1 MLLVRLGSNT
11 DTTFWG
17 KLHISSY
24 NTWFCVHKLDWKLSF
39 KYPVVSQKASETKRV
54 TVGLMKLRWSQ
65 ELEHF
70 ILVPEHQFSC
80 QCLCLYMW
88 SGQTV
93 FPPSVLLFCLLYKA
107 LILFSSSITDPPA
120 GWPVHT
126 RIWNISGSVCL
137 SQARAD
143 ISLHCWWD
151 NKQNP
156 KRIKNCSASLISTS
170 VFIYFQIICFHW

>member
-93 FPPSVLLFCLLYKA
+93 FPPL
-107 LILFSSSITDPPA
+107 SSS
-120 GWPVHT
+120 
-126 RIWNISGSVCL
+126 SVCFIKL
-137 SQARAD
+137 WFFSHHPSLTHLQAD
-143 ISLHCWWD
+143 PFTQESGTFLD
-151 NKQNP
+151 
-156 KRIKNCSASLISTS
+156 LS
-170 VFIYFQIICFHW
+170 VFHMPGRIFHFTAGGTINRILKELKIVLHL